1 MSFELSEQ
9 QLDEFKKQL
18 KEQYLQ
24 LRDEIR
30 QNLLRSDNENFKELA
45 GSVHDVSDEALADL
59 LVDLNNANI
68 DRQVQEIRDID
79 AALLRIAN
87 KTYGTC
93 IDCEQPI
100 SLPRLQA
107 YPTAKRCLRC
117 QEVYERTHAGN
128 KTPSI

>member
-1 MSFELSEQ
+1 MSVELSEQ

-18 KEQYLQ
+18 KAQYLQ
-24 LRDEIR
+24 LREEIR

-59 LVDLNNANI
+59 LVDINNATI
-68 DRQVQEIRDID
+68 DRQIQEIRDID
-79 AALLRIAN
+79 AALLRIAS
-87 KTYGTC
+87 KTYGEC
-93 IDCEQPI
+93 IDCQQPI
-100 SLPRLQA
+100 AVQRLQA
-107 YPTAKRCLRC
+107 YPTAKRCLSC